1 MSNSYD
7 RISIYGLYEMDNTLF
22 DNLTLP
28 SGISTQTKEDLINNI
43 LIECYELDTMYPDP
57 ETTKK
62 MIGIWSRKYLDGWT
76 RALEA
81 LAAKYNPIHNFDR
94 YEESTDAR
102 VTNNQGATV
111 GNSSS
116 SNISDTSDVSNGS
129 SRETSQAGNE
139 TTNKVM
145 GFDQGKGW
153 ADHDKSISSGND
165 TNENV
170 SAAASNSHG
179 TDSGT
184 INTSES
190 RNDSGREDNAH
201 AAHLFGNIG
210 VVTSQSMVRDEW
222 SVRIELNFINM
233 VTDLFKQ
240 AFCILIY

>member
-1 MSNSYD
+1 MSQSYD
-7 RISIYGLYEMDNTLF
+7 RISIMGLYTADKTLF
-22 DNLTLP
+22 DEIVLP
-28 SGISTQTKEDLINNI
+28 SSITAQTREDLINNI
-43 LIECYELDTMYPDP
+43 LIECYELETMYPDP
-57 ETTKK
+57 AITKK
-62 MIGIWSRKYLDGWT
+62 ALGMWSRKYLPGWEK
-76 RALEA
+76 ALEA
-81 LAAKYNPIHNFDR
+81 LEAKYNPIHNFDR

-102 VTNNQGATV
+102 LTSNQGATV

-233 VTDLFKQ
+233 VTELFKQ
-240 AFCILIY
+240 AFCVLVY

>member
-7 RISIYGLYEMDNTLF
+7 RISIYGLYEMDNTIF
-22 DNLTLP
+22 DDLSLP
-28 SGISTQTKEDLINNI
+28 TAISTQTKEDLINNI

-76 RALEA
+76 KALEA

-111 GNSSS
+111 GRSSS
-116 SNISDTSDVSNGS
+116 SNTSDDTENSNGT
-129 SRETSQAGNE
+129 SRENTTGNVT
-139 TTNKVM
+139 TTNSVM
-145 GFDQGKGW
+145 GFDDAEGW
-153 ADHDKSISSGND
+153 ANHDKSVSDNTD
-165 TNENV
+165 ANE
-170 SAAASNSHG
+170 SASVANTTRHG
-179 TDSGT
+179 TDSGSVES
-184 INTSES
+184 SES
-190 RNDSGREDNAH
+190 RNDNGREDNAH
-201 AAHLFGNIG
+201 AAHLYGNIG
-210 VVTSQSMVRDEW
+210 VTKSQDMVKDEW
-222 SVRIELNFINM
+222 AMRIDLNFINM